1 MITTIQGLS
10 PVEAKHEM
18 SRDSQGIGKQRL
30 ASVESPIVALTPLF
44 ATAVQGSFA
53 FLISQI
59 DEALV
64 AVHELSHNK
73 PHAVCQGTYGD
84 SYRFFQL

>member
-1 MITTIQGLS
+1 MRRLEILKELGSNALPLLS
-10 PVEAKHEM
+10 P
-18 SRDSQGIGKQRL
+18 L
-30 ASVESPIVALTPLF
+30 LF

-53 FLISQI
+53 LLISQI

-64 AVHELSHNK
+64 AVHELSHK